1 MYLSL
6 RWQLCC
12 VMMCA
17 LHAWVAGRENT
28 PMTLKLSLSRRQFVS
43 SAVSAT
49 ALSCLPGAERILA
62 RSGGRKGPAG
72 LDQVALTSNPA
83 WRDQGILNLA
93 KSPYAKLHS
102 VPVHAVTIEAGFWSP
117 RRETNV
123 NASIPSMG
131 KLLEVN
137 GRMDNFRRL
146 TGRGTAVQRGPLS
159 SAADPSNGTYAA
171 RV

>member
-28 PMTLKLSLSRRQFVS
+28 TMTLKQSLSRRQFVS

-62 RSGGRKGPAG
+62 RAAGPRGPAR
-72 LDQVALTSNPA
+72 LDLVALTSHPA
-83 WRDQGILNLA
+83 WRDQGMLTFA
-93 KSPYAKLHS
+93 TSPSPKPQRLP
-102 VPVHAVTIEAGFWSP
+102 VPSLSIQDGGWP
-117 RRETNV
+117 RRPE
-123 NASIPSMG
+123 
-131 KLLEVN
+131 L
-137 GRMDNFRRL
+137 
-146 TGRGTAVQRGPLS
+146 
-159 SAADPSNGTYAA
+159 
-171 RV
+171 

>member
-1 MYLSL
+1 MF
-6 RWQLCC
+6 
-12 VMMCA
+12 
-17 LHAWVAGRENT
+17 GG
-28 PMTLKLSLSRRQFVS
+28 
-43 SAVSAT
+43 SAD
-49 ALSCLPGAERILA
+49 P
-62 RSGGRKGPAG
+62 KGPTG
-72 LDQVALTSNPA
+72 LDQVDLPSTPP

-137 GRMDNFRRL
+137 GRMDNCRRL
-146 TGRGTAVQRGPLS
+146 TGRRTAVRRGP
-159 SAADPSNGTYAA
+159 A
-171 RV
+171 RSES

>member
-28 PMTLKLSLSRRQFVS
+28 TMTLKQSLSRRQFVS

-62 RSGGRKGPAG
+62 RSAGPKGPAG

-83 WRDQGILNLA
+83 WRDQGVLNLA
-93 KSPYAKLHS
+93 KSPYPNLHTLPGHP
-102 VPVHAVTIEAGFWSP
+102 VPLYARFYSP
-117 RRETNV
+117 
-123 NASIPSMG
+123 P
-131 KLLEVN
+131 
-137 GRMDNFRRL
+137 
-146 TGRGTAVQRGPLS
+146 PY
-159 SAADPSNGTYAA
+159 P
-171 RV
+171 